1 MFLSYKK
8 ETMSKTRPTPPYHLL
23 NGSIPL
29 NDVERQVARK
39 DVEEIWDVQRNC
51 WTWSLTKM
59 RHSRRKIKYKIE
71 EFKLFLEL
79 GMLIV
84 FGIIAKISVVLAV
97 RGSSE
102 SVLAQVKMFQFN
114 VFVKICFV
122 KMKNP
127 FLDEPIRILMHFRT
141 NQKIELALIWRQAL

>member
-51 WTWSLTKM
+51 W
-59 RHSRRKIKYKIE
+59 RHSRRKIKYEIE

-114 VFVKICFV
+114 VLLKSVLLKWRT
-122 KMKNP
+122 P
-127 FLDEPIRILMHFRT
+127 F
-141 NQKIELALIWRQAL
+141 

>member
-1 MFLSYKK
+1 MICFIEMFLSYKK

-59 RHSRRKIKYKIE
+59 NRRHSRRKIKYQIE

-114 VFVKICFV
+114 VLLKSVLLKWRT
-122 KMKNP
+122 P
-127 FLDEPIRILMHFRT
+127 F
-141 NQKIELALIWRQAL
+141 